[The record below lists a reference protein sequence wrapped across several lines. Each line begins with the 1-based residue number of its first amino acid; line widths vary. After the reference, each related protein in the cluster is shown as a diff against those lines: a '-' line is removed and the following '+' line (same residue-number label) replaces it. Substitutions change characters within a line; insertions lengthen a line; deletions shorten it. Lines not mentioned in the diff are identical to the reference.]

1 MPMQRHAVP
10 AGRQREPALAL
21 PAAGRLSSP
30 PARRARRAQLAR
42 QAPRAEQRWAWRR
55 TVAALVVAPVL
66 LSCGGGGGGDGG
78 NAPLPQAVT
87 LTTPSNLADGLEGTV
102 TLAATAA
109 TNAGIVAVE
118 FQVDGVAV
126 GAEDTSAPYAVDIDT
141 GRWASGQ
148 HVLRARGRDGAGN
161 RTPWSTAVVRFS
173 AGGRVPAGF
182 VLDEGWVGGLASA
195 TAFAQASDGRLF
207 VAEQGGNL
215 RVVKNGV
222 LLPTP
227 FTRLTVDASGE
238 RGLIGV
244 ATHPEFATNRFVY
257 VYYTRI
263 VGAARHNRVSRFVAS
278 GDVAVAPEVPI
289 LDLPNLSSASNHN
302 GGAMKFGADGKLYVA
317 VGDNNNGALAQ
328 DLSHPFGKML
338 RLNDDGSLPADNPY
352 ASTQVGPGRFVWAYG
367 LRNPFTFA
375 VQPGTGRMHINDV
388 GQETWEEINLGAA
401 GANYGWP
408 VSEGPFNVT
417 AGVTAPLFAY
427 AHEAATPAGSG
438 PGGFF
443 TGQAIAGGAFY
454 PMSGSGLF
462 PAAYRGK
469 YFFADFLGR
478 FVAVLD
484 SDNGG
489 AAYAFATLGGLPVD
503 MLAGS
508 DGALYVLTRGSI
520 TRIAGP

>member
-1 MPMQRHAVP
+1 MPMPREDIP
-10 AGRQREPALAL
+10 ASL
-21 PAAGRLSSP
+21 PARSP
-30 PARRARRAQLAR
+30 ASPARPPQSPRPPRPRWAARRAAWAR
-42 QAPRAEQRWAWRR
+42 PWLGML
-55 TVAALVVAPVL
+55 VALPVL
-66 LSCGGGGGGDGG
+66 LSCGGGGGDGG
-78 NAPLPQAVT
+78 SQPPAQTVT
-87 LTTPSNLADGLEGTV
+87 LTSPANLADGLAGTV

-109 TNAGIVAVE
+109 AGAGIVAVE

-141 GRWASGQ
+141 GQWASGQ

-161 RTPWSTAVVRFS
+161 RSAWSTAVVRFG
-173 AGGRVPAGF
+173 GGREVPAGF
-182 VLDEGWVGGLASA
+182 TKDESWVAGLASA

-222 LLPTP
+222 LLASP
-227 FTRLTVDASGE
+227 FVSLAVDASGE

-244 ATHPEFATNRFVY
+244 ATHPDFATNRFVY

-263 VGAARHNRVSRFVAS
+263 NGSVRHNRVSRFVAT
-278 GDVAVAPEVPI
+278 GDVVTGPETPI
-289 LDLPNLSSASNHN
+289 LDLPALSSFATNHN

-317 VGDNNNGALAQ
+317 VGDNGNGALAQ

-338 RLNDDGSLPADNPY
+338 RLNDDGGLPADNPF
-352 ASTQVGPGRFVWAYG
+352 AGTQVGLGRFVWASG

-375 VQPGTGRMHINDV
+375 IQPGTGRMHINDV
-388 GQETWEEINLGAA
+388 GQETWEEINLGAV

-408 VSEGPFNVT
+408 ASEGPANVT
-417 AGVTAPLFAY
+417 AGVTAPIFAY
-427 AHEAATPAGSG
+427 GHVAASPAGSG

-454 PMSGSGLF
+454 PTAGAGLF

-478 FVAVLD
+478 FVGVLD
-484 SDNGG
+484 SDDGQ
-489 AAYAFATLGGLPVD
+489 AAYAFASVGGLPVD
-503 MLAGS
+503 MLVGS
-508 DGALYVLTRGSI
+508 DGALYVLTRGAI
-520 TRIAGP
+520 TRIAAP